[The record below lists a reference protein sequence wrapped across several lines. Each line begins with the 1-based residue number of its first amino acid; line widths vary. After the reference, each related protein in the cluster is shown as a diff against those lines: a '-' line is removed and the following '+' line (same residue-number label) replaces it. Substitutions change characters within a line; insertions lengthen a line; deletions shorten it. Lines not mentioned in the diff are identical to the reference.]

1 MKFKIKKDEI
11 EEVVDYSKLATPA
24 IFEMIKEMESRYGK
38 DLELN
43 RDETLS
49 DSLAINEYRF
59 LRQELDKREKEGI
72 IKLDKRRE
80 KNKSPSHRQGIR
92 DRSTAK
98 SRG

>member
-1 MKFKIKKDEI
+1 MKFKIKKEEI
-11 EEVVDYSKLATPA
+11 EEVVDYSKLATPV
-24 IFEMIKEMESRYGK
+24 IFEMIREMESRYGK

-49 DSLAINEYRF
+49 DSLAINEYAF
-59 LRQELDKREKEGI
+59 LRQEMDKREKN
-72 IKLDKRRE
+72 KR
-80 KNKSPSHRQGIR
+80 PSYRQGIR

>member
-1 MKFKIKKDEI
+1 
-11 EEVVDYSKLATPA
+11 
-24 IFEMIKEMESRYGK
+24 MESRYGK

-49 DSLAINEYRF
+49 DSLAINEYAF
-59 LRQELDKREKEGI
+59 LRQELDK
-72 IKLDKRRE
+72 RE

-98 SRG
+98 SSG